1 MRAQKWLCGLLA
13 LIMVLALLPEFT
25 SAADSGPTLS
35 AGNHE
40 KWVDRIANLPDYA
53 RRFYSWLEDNAN
65 ASGAL
70 ADPTR
75 ATNVGGTYVHRV
87 HTLKG
92 TAEFEYSTGADLDAL
107 ALDASLAHAGDA
119 PSIAMD
125 YIFDVYGAFD
135 RDHPEVFWLGTE
147 SVCGMGIDYK
157 YTSGSGTAEVNYELS
172 IYFYLKSADFDVR
185 IEGYRDPSL
194 IAAGIQKRD
203 QDIQRILSD
212 CPTSEPVEEQIRYLN
227 KVLIE
232 TNAYNSAVGS
242 GDSSAAAASAWK
254 CISALAGS
262 TGIEGPVCEGY
273 SRAFKVLCD
282 ELGIPCVLN
291 EGYARSS
298 ASDVPEAHMWNY
310 VQLDGSWYAVDV
322 TWNDPVLASKPD
334 AAISSKE
341 REKWLLLGS
350 DSQISDGFSFVESHP
365 VRNEVNSG
373 GTRYTN
379 GPELSR
385 DAYGAKQEPVIP
397 DPTIPDPT
405 VTIPT
410 TPDPTVPDPTVPD
423 PTIPDIKE
431 PDHYLDVAP
440 YRSGETYTAPEK
452 EGYVFAGWYMDADMT
467 QPLSEDVTTGYA
479 YARFVDAQI
488 LSVKC
493 QITEGTT
500 ADSEK
505 ADLRLLTGVC
515 GLDYLYVTF
524 QVSCDGTSMKL
535 ICDRGY
541 EQLIADGKTVNSM
554 AVFGTEADYFM
565 SYTLS
570 DVPRER
576 FDEEITV
583 TPGWC
588 TLDGT
593 LVTGTTRIVSI
604 CNGY

>member
-13 LIMVLALLPEFT
+13 LIMVLALLPNHT
-25 SAADSGPTLS
+25 SAADSGPTMS

-40 KWVDRIANLPDYA
+40 KWIDRIANLPAYA
-53 RRFYSWLEDNAN
+53 RRFYDWLEDNSN
-65 ASGAL
+65 VSGAL

-75 ATNVGGTYVHRV
+75 ATNIDGTYVHRV

-92 TAEFEYSTGADLDAL
+92 TAEFEYSAGADMDAL
-107 ALDASLAHAGDA
+107 ALDASLAHAGDV

-147 SVCGMGIDYK
+147 SVCGMGIDYQ
-157 YTSGSGTAEVNYELS
+157 YTSGNGKAEVDYELS
-172 IYFYLKSADFDVR
+172 IYFYLKSPDFDVR
-185 IEGYRDPSL
+185 IKGYRDPAL
-194 IAAGIQKRD
+194 IAAGIEKRD

-212 CPTSEPVEEQIRYLN
+212 CPKSESVEAQIHYLN

-232 TNAYNSAVGS
+232 TNAYNSAVAS
-242 GDSSAAAASAWK
+242 GNNSAAASAWK

-262 TGIEGPVCEGY
+262 SGIEGPVCEGY

-282 ELGIPCVLN
+282 KLGIPCVLN

-298 ASDVPEAHMWNY
+298 ASNVSEAHMWNY

-322 TWNDPVLASKPD
+322 TWNDPVVSSKPD
-334 AAISSKE
+334 AVISGKE

-350 DSQISDGFSFVESHP
+350 DSEISDGFSFIESHP
-365 VRNEVNSG
+365 LRNEVNSG

-379 GPELSR
+379 GPELAS
-385 DAYGAKQEPVIP
+385 DGYGIKQEPDIP
-397 DPTIPDPT
+397 DPTIPEPT
-405 VTIPT
+405 VTVPT

-423 PTIPDIKE
+423 PTVPDIKE
-431 PDHYLDVAP
+431 PDHYLNVEP
-440 YRSGETYTAPEK
+440 YRGGETYIAPEK
-452 EGYVFAGWYMDADMT
+452 AGFVFAGWYTDAEMT

-479 YARFVDAQI
+479 YARFVDAQM

-500 ADSEK
+500 ADSETT
-505 ADLRLLTGVC
+505 DLRLLTGVG
-515 GLDYLYVTF
+515 GLDYRYVAF
-524 QVSCDGTSMKL
+524 QVSWNGMSMKL

-541 EQLIADGKTVNSM
+541 EQLIADDKTISST
-554 AVFGTEADYFM
+554 AVFGTEAVYFM

-570 DVPRER
+570 DVPRES

-593 LVTGTTRIVSI
+593 LVTGTTRLVLIR
-604 CNGY
+604 NGY